1 VKAVSKIIF
10 ASALALSADAPALA
24 YETASG
30 YQTQV
35 STTGSRAQH
44 VTGKHVRTHRGIDA
58 NAYEPASAP
67 VGVDFSIGS
76 QR

>member
-1 VKAVSKIIF
+1 MKTVSKIIF
-10 ASALALSADAPALA
+10 ASALALSAVAPAFA
-24 YETASG
+24 YETALE

-44 VTGKHVRTHRGIDA
+44 VTGKHIRTLRGVDA
-58 NAYEPASAP
+58 SAYEPASSP

>member
-1 VKAVSKIIF
+1 MKTVSKIIF
-10 ASALALSADAPALA
+10 VSALALSAGAPAFA
-24 YETASG
+24 YDTASE

-35 STTGSRAQH
+35 STTSSRAQH
-44 VTGKHVRTHRGIDA
+44 VARKHVRAHRGIDA

>member
-1 VKAVSKIIF
+1 MKTVSKVVF
-10 ASALALSADAPALA
+10 ASALALSAGAPAFA
-24 YETASG
+24 YEMALG
-30 YQTQV
+30 YQ
-35 STTGSRAQH
+35 AQH

-67 VGVDFSIGS
+67 VGVDFSIGG